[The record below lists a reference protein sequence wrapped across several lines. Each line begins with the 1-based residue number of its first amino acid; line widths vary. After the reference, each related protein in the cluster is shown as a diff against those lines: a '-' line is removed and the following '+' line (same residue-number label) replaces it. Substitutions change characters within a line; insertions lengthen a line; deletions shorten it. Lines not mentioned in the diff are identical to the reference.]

1 MAYTQE
7 NRPNQS
13 ITPTDLERVYQRAV
27 EYLHKGG
34 YGYAGKLFRQIE
46 SAQTG
51 YKDTADLIRICDE
64 GKRAQNFVQWGA
76 ASFTLIVFIILW
88 FVWRQTD
95 FWTLVIC
102 GIALVVGIGLSQQV
116 YARFLAPRPE
126 QHP

>member
-1 MAYTQE
+1 MARMSNTHQ
-7 NRPNQS
+7 NHPV
-13 ITPTDLERVYQRAV
+13 TATDLERVYQRAV
-27 EYLHKGG
+27 EYLNKGG
-34 YGYAGKLFRQIE
+34 YGYAGKLLRQIE
-46 SAQTG
+46 TAQIG

-76 ASFTLIVFIILW
+76 ASFSLIVFIILW

-126 QHP
+126 QRP